1 MAKYAT
7 RQSANKAKGPNQRV
21 VQDGKGFKL
30 VATNSL
36 AGRASTTRTGIQQS
50 RAKPVANSG
59 KGTGNSRVKTKP
71 VANSDKGTGNSR
83 VKLKPVAN
91 SGKGTGS
98 ERVDTSTLGRIKRK
112 ATRRVSNAT
121 TAATSAATSA
131 GKAVSG
137 AASGAKKSVKRTA
150 KRGVGAVRTGI
161 ATLKTKRLK
170 AKRDKAARNLTK
182 GSMGGKGKS
191 YSQLTSKQKVA
202 MGGGRRGP
210 SETKRTTSQSIGVA
224 KRSVKRA
231 ATTAGTTA
239 RSWGSAA
246 QKAAIRKLAEFNRGR
261 KRVGSAIS
269 RANVRRKRKSL
280 PKVTSMGR

>member
-7 RQSANKAKGPNQRV
+7 RQSANRAKGPNQRV

-59 KGTGNSRVKTKP
+59 KGTG
-71 VANSDKGTGNSR
+71 
-83 VKLKPVAN
+83 
-91 SGKGTGS
+91 S
-98 ERVDTSTLGRIKRK
+98 ERVDTSTIGRIKRK
-112 ATRRVSNAT
+112 TTRRVNNAT
-121 TAATSAATSA
+121 ASVTSAATSAKTAATSAATSA

-170 AKRDKAARNLTK
+170 AKRNKAARNLTK

-224 KRSVKRA
+224 KRSVKKA

>member
-1 MAKYAT
+1 MAKKIYST
-7 RQSANKAKGPNQRV
+7 RQAADKYAKTVGGKVTQANGKFV
-21 VQDGKGFKL
+21 VMTT
-30 VATNSL
+30 TNS
-36 AGRASTTRTGIQQS
+36 
-50 RAKPVANSG
+50 N
-59 KGTGNSRVKTKP
+59 
-71 VANSDKGTGNSR
+71 
-83 VKLKPVAN
+83 
-91 SGKGTGS
+91 
-98 ERVDTSTLGRIKRK
+98 
-112 ATRRVSNAT
+112 ATRRQQNATSTPKKPTTLQKARAATQGVRTRARVLTGAGRLDGPNTSKAALARESARVAAAKVKKLTETDPATIPKAISNA
-121 TAATSAATSA
+121 A
-131 GKAVSG
+131 SG
-137 AASGAKKSVKRTA
+137 AASSAKKSVKRTA

-161 ATLKTKRLK
+161 ATLKTKRFK

-224 KRSVKRA
+224 KRSVKKA

>member
-36 AGRASTTRTGIQQS
+36 AGRASTTRTGIQPKPL
-50 RAKPVANSG
+50 AKPVANSG
-59 KGTGNSRVKTKP
+59 KGTGNSKVKLKP
-71 VANSDKGTGNSR
+71 VANSDKGTGRSGA
-83 VKLKPVAN
+83 KIKP
-91 SGKGTGS
+91 T
-98 ERVDTSTLGRIKRK
+98 
-112 ATRRVSNAT
+112 
-121 TAATSAATSA
+121 TSAAQGVRTRARVLTGAGRQDGPNTSKPA
-131 GKAVSG
+131 AARA
-137 AASGAKKSVKRTA
+137 AASSAKKSVKRTA
-150 KRGVGAVRTGI
+150 KRGVGAVRAGI

-170 AKRDKAARNLTK
+170 AKRNKAARNLTK
-182 GSMGGKGKS
+182 GSVGGKGKS

-224 KRSVKRA
+224 KRSVKKA
-231 ATTAGTTA
+231 VTTAGTTA

-261 KRVGSAIS
+261 KRAGKAIT
-269 RANVRRKRKSL
+269 RKAVKYGLASGARYGGNSGK
-280 PKVTSMGR
+280 

>member
-36 AGRASTTRTGIQQS
+36 AGRASTTRTGIQPKPL
-50 RAKPVANSG
+50 AKPVANSG
-59 KGTGNSRVKTKP
+59 KGTGNSKVKLKP
-71 VANSDKGTGNSR
+71 VANSDKGTGRSGA
-83 VKLKPVAN
+83 KIKP
-91 SGKGTGS
+91 T
-98 ERVDTSTLGRIKRK
+98 
-112 ATRRVSNAT
+112 
-121 TAATSAATSA
+121 TSAAQGVRTRARVLTGAGRQDGPNTSKPA
-131 GKAVSG
+131 AARA
-137 AASGAKKSVKRTA
+137 AASSAKKSVKRTA
-150 KRGVGAVRTGI
+150 KRGVGAVRAGI

-170 AKRDKAARNLTK
+170 AKRNKAARNLTK
-182 GSMGGKGKS
+182 GSIGGKGKS
-191 YSQLTSKQKVA
+191 YNQLTSKQKVA

-224 KRSVKRA
+224 KRSVKKA

-261 KRVGSAIS
+261 KRAGKAIT
-269 RANVRRKRKSL
+269 RKAVKYGLASGARYGGNSGK
-280 PKVTSMGR
+280 

>member
-36 AGRASTTRTGIQQS
+36 AGRASTTRTGIQPKPL
-50 RAKPVANSG
+50 AKPVANSG
-59 KGTGNSRVKTKP
+59 KGTGNSKVKLKP
-71 VANSDKGTGNSR
+71 VANSDKGTGRSGA
-83 VKLKPVAN
+83 KIKP
-91 SGKGTGS
+91 T
-98 ERVDTSTLGRIKRK
+98 
-112 ATRRVSNAT
+112 
-121 TAATSAATSA
+121 TSAAQGVRTRARVLTGAGRQDGPNTSKPA
-131 GKAVSG
+131 AARA
-137 AASGAKKSVKRTA
+137 AASSAKKSVKRTA
-150 KRGVGAVRTGI
+150 KRGVGAVRAGI

-170 AKRDKAARNLTK
+170 AKRNKAARNLTK
-182 GSMGGKGKS
+182 GSVGGKGKS

-224 KRSVKRA
+224 KRSVKKA

-261 KRVGSAIS
+261 KRAGKAIT
-269 RANVRRKRKSL
+269 RKAVKYGLASGARYGGNSGK
-280 PKVTSMGR
+280 

>member
-36 AGRASTTRTGIQQS
+36 AGRASTTRTGIQPKPL
-50 RAKPVANSG
+50 AKPVANSG
-59 KGTGNSRVKTKP
+59 KGTGNSKVKLKP
-71 VANSDKGTGNSR
+71 VANSDKGTGRSGA
-83 VKLKPVAN
+83 KIKP
-91 SGKGTGS
+91 T
-98 ERVDTSTLGRIKRK
+98 
-112 ATRRVSNAT
+112 
-121 TAATSAATSA
+121 TSAAQGVRTRARVLTGAGRQDGPNTSKPA
-131 GKAVSG
+131 AARA
-137 AASGAKKSVKRTA
+137 AASSAKKSVKRTA
-150 KRGVGAVRTGI
+150 KRGVGAVRAGI

-182 GSMGGKGKS
+182 GSVGGKGKS

-224 KRSVKRA
+224 KRSVKKA

-261 KRVGSAIS
+261 KRAGKAIT
-269 RANVRRKRKSL
+269 RKAVKYGLASGARYGGNSGK
-280 PKVTSMGR
+280 

>member
-59 KGTGNSRVKTKP
+59 KGTG
-71 VANSDKGTGNSR
+71 
-83 VKLKPVAN
+83 
-91 SGKGTGS
+91 S

-121 TAATSAATSA
+121 TAATSAATSAGQAVSGAATSA

-170 AKRDKAARNLTK
+170 AK
-182 GSMGGKGKS
+182 
-191 YSQLTSKQKVA
+191 
-202 MGGGRRGP
+202 
-210 SETKRTTSQSIGVA
+210 
-224 KRSVKRA
+224 
-231 ATTAGTTA
+231 
-239 RSWGSAA
+239 
-246 QKAAIRKLAEFNRGR
+246 
-261 KRVGSAIS
+261 
-269 RANVRRKRKSL
+269 
-280 PKVTSMGR
+280 